1 MLIICYHCKT
11 DFFIYFL
18 ISSITHSRR
27 KHITHTNK
35 THTMKWEE
43 DEEGHGEKKRKRR
56 LVAKAL
62 RSLLMC
68 NEF

>member
-1 MLIICYHCKT
+1 
-11 DFFIYFL
+11 
-18 ISSITHSRR
+18 
-27 KHITHTNK
+27 
-35 THTMKWEE
+35 MKWEE

-68 NEF
+68 NEFQFKSDFFGPHIQGKHSENDRSESGV

>member
-1 MLIICYHCKT
+1 
-11 DFFIYFL
+11 
-18 ISSITHSRR
+18 
-27 KHITHTNK
+27 
-35 THTMKWEE
+35 MKWEE